1 VVYGLLHEKSLARNS
16 RESRLDMR
24 KLWIA
29 AIPAVFVFIWSTG
42 FISARLG
49 MPYSPAMSFLAIR
62 CALSVLCFLIW
73 IGVSTG
79 FHAIQWPSSRR
90 QWLHLWVTGAL
101 VQAGYLSGVWLAI
114 KAGMGAGLTALIVG
128 LQPILTALWVGLI
141 SKQERVHL
149 RQWIGLALGFSG
161 LMLVVSGKLSVGVEV
176 TPYTLGWTVFSL
188 IAITAGTLY
197 QKQFVAPIDVRVGN
211 GIGLAGAAVVCL
223 PFALLDT
230 DPMIWHPQLM
240 FALGWAVLGL
250 SLGGS
255 SLFYWLVQRG
265 AATSVTS
272 LLYLVPPTTA
282 AIAWLL
288 FDEHISWITVAGTL
302 LCALGVW
309 LVVGKQVRS

>member
-1 VVYGLLHEKSLARNS
+1 
-16 RESRLDMR
+16 MPF
-24 KLWIA
+24 I
-29 AIPAVFVFIWSTG
+29 FVFIWSTG

-73 IGVSTG
+73 ICLSTG
-79 FHAIQWPSSRR
+79 FKAITWPSSRQ
-90 QWLHLWVTGAL
+90 QWIHLLVVGVL

-141 SKQERVHL
+141 SKQERVSR
-149 RQWIGLALGFSG
+149 RQWAGLALGFAG
-161 LMLVVSGKLSVGVEV
+161 LALVVSGKLSVGLEV
-176 TPYTLGWTVFSL
+176 TLFTLGWTLFSL
-188 IAITAGTLY
+188 ISITVGTLY
-197 QKQFVAPIDVRVGN
+197 QKHFIEPVDVRVGN

-230 DPMIWHPQLM
+230 APMIWHPQLM
-240 FALGWAVLGL
+240 FAMGWAVLGL

-255 SLFYWLVQRG
+255 SLFYLLVQRG

-288 FDEHISWITVAGTL
+288 FDEHISLVTVAGTI

-309 LVVGKQVRS
+309 LIAGKKLDSHAE

>member
-1 VVYGLLHEKSLARNS
+1 
-16 RESRLDMR
+16 MPF
-24 KLWIA
+24 I
-29 AIPAVFVFIWSTG
+29 FVFIWSTG

-73 IGVSTG
+73 IGLSTG
-79 FHAIQWPSSRR
+79 FKSIGWPTNRQQWV
-90 QWLHLWVTGAL
+90 HLLVTGIL

-141 SKQERVHL
+141 SKQERVSTW
-149 RQWIGLALGFSG
+149 QWAGLALGFAG
-161 LMLVVSGKLSVGVEV
+161 LALVVSGKLTAGLEV
-176 TPYTLGWTVFSL
+176 TPFTLGWTVFSL
-188 IAITAGTLY
+188 ISITVGTLY
-197 QKQFVAPIDVRVGN
+197 QKRYVLPVDVRVGN

-230 DPMIWHPQLM
+230 APMIWHPHLM
-240 FALGWAVLGL
+240 FAMGWAVLGL

-255 SLFYWLVQRG
+255 SLFYLLVQRG

-282 AIAWLL
+282 AIAWLM
-288 FDEHISWITVAGTL
+288 FDEHISLVTIAGTL
-302 LCALGVW
+302 LCAAGVW
-309 LVVGKQVRS
+309 LVVGRK

>member
-1 VVYGLLHEKSLARNS
+1 
-16 RESRLDMR
+16 M
-24 KLWIA
+24 
-29 AIPAVFVFIWSTG
+29 PAVFVFIWSTG

-49 MPYSPAMSFLAIR
+49 MPYSPAMGFLAIR
-62 CALSVLCFLIW
+62 CVLSVLCFLIW
-73 IGVSTG
+73 IGLTTG
-79 FHAIQWPSSRR
+79 FKAITWPSSRR
-90 QWLHLWVTGAL
+90 QWFHLMVTGAL

-141 SKQERVHL
+141 SKQERVSTW
-149 RQWIGLALGFSG
+149 QWAGLALGFAG
-161 LMLVVSGKLSVGVEV
+161 LALVVSGKLNAGLEV

-188 IAITAGTLY
+188 ISITAGTLY
-197 QKQFVAPIDVRVGN
+197 QKRFVAPIDVRVGN
-211 GIGLAGAAVVCL
+211 GIGLASAAVVCL

-230 DPMIWHPQLM
+230 APMIWQPQLM
-240 FALGWAVLGL
+240 LAMGWAVLGL

-255 SLFYWLVQRG
+255 SLFYMLVQRG

-282 AIAWLL
+282 AIAWVL
-288 FDEHISWITVAGTL
+288 FDEHISLVTVAGTL

-309 LVVGKQVRS
+309 FVVGKKTET

>member
-1 VVYGLLHEKSLARNS
+1 
-16 RESRLDMR
+16 M
-24 KLWIA
+24 
-29 AIPAVFVFIWSTG
+29 PFVFVFIWSTG

-73 IGVSTG
+73 IGLSTG
-79 FHAIQWPSSRR
+79 FKKITWPSSRQ
-90 QWLHLWVTGAL
+90 QWIHLLVTGSL

-141 SKQERVHL
+141 SKQERVSIW
-149 RQWIGLALGFSG
+149 QWIGLALGFAG
-161 LMLVVSGKLSVGVEV
+161 LALVVSGKLSAGLEV
-176 TPYTLGWTVFSL
+176 TPFTLGWTIFSL
-188 IAITAGTLY
+188 IAITVGTLY
-197 QKQFVAPIDVRVGN
+197 QKRFVEPVDVRVGN

-230 DPMIWHPQLM
+230 APMIWHPQLM
-240 FALGWAVLGL
+240 FAMGWAVLGL

-255 SLFYWLVQRG
+255 SLFYLLVQRG

-288 FDEHISWITVAGTL
+288 FDEHISLVTIAGTL
-302 LCALGVW
+302 LCAMGVW
-309 LVVGKQVRS
+309 FVVRPAKALS

>member
-1 VVYGLLHEKSLARNS
+1 
-16 RESRLDMR
+16 M
-24 KLWIA
+24 
-29 AIPAVFVFIWSTG
+29 PFVFVFIWSTG

-73 IGVSTG
+73 IEISTG
-79 FHAIQWPSSRR
+79 LKNITWPSSRQ
-90 QWLHLWVTGAL
+90 QWIHLLVTGAL

-141 SKQERVHL
+141 SKQERVS
-149 RQWIGLALGFSG
+149 RWQWAGLALGFAG
-161 LMLVVSGKLSVGVEV
+161 LALVVSGKLSVGLEV
-176 TPYTLGWTVFSL
+176 TPFTLGWTIFSL
-188 IAITAGTLY
+188 ISITVGTLY
-197 QKQFVAPIDVRVGN
+197 QKRFVEPVDVRVGN

-230 DPMIWHPQLM
+230 APMIWHPQLM
-240 FALGWAVLGL
+240 FAMGWAVLGL

-255 SLFYWLVQRG
+255 SLFYLLVQRG

-288 FDEHISWITVAGTL
+288 FDEHISLVTIAGTL
-302 LCALGVW
+302 LCAMGVW
-309 LVVGKQVRS
+309 FVIRPAKALS

>member
-1 VVYGLLHEKSLARNS
+1 VAIPSKSAA
-16 RESRLDMR
+16 
-24 KLWIA
+24 WIA
-29 AIPAVFVFIWSTG
+29 AMPFVFVFIWSTG

-49 MPYSPAMSFLAIR
+49 MPYAPAMSFLAIR

-73 IGVSTG
+73 IGLSTG
-79 FHAIQWPSSRR
+79 FKKITWPSNR
-90 QWLHLWVTGAL
+90 QQWIHLLVTGSL

-141 SKQERVHL
+141 SKQERVSIW
-149 RQWIGLALGFSG
+149 QWIGLALGFAG
-161 LMLVVSGKLSVGVEV
+161 LALVVSGKLVAGLEV
-176 TPYTLGWTVFSL
+176 TPFTLGWTIFSL
-188 IAITAGTLY
+188 ISITVGTLY
-197 QKQFVAPIDVRVGN
+197 QKRFVEPVDVRVGN

-223 PFALLDT
+223 PFALLDAA
-230 DPMIWHPQLM
+230 PMIWHPQLM
-240 FALGWAVLGL
+240 FAMGWAVLGL

-255 SLFYWLVQRG
+255 SLFYLLVQRG

-288 FDEHISWITVAGTL
+288 FDEHISLVTIAGTL
-302 LCALGVW
+302 LCAMGVW
-309 LVVGKQVRS
+309 FVVRPAKALS

>member
-1 VVYGLLHEKSLARNS
+1 MTHSSKSSA
-16 RESRLDMR
+16 
-24 KLWIA
+24 WIA
-29 AIPAVFVFIWSTG
+29 AMPFVFVFIWSTG

-49 MPYSPAMSFLAIR
+49 MPYAPAMSFLAIR

-73 IGVSTG
+73 IGCSTG
-79 FHAIQWPSSRR
+79 LKAIAWPSSRA
-90 QWLHLWVTGAL
+90 QWLHLLVTGTL

-128 LQPILTALWVGLI
+128 LQPILTALWVGLV
-141 SKQERVHL
+141 SKEERVSVW
-149 RQWIGLALGFSG
+149 QWAGLALGFAG
-161 LMLVVSGKLSVGVEV
+161 LSLVVSGKLSVGLEV
-176 TPYTLGWTVFSL
+176 TPFTLGWTIFSL
-188 IAITAGTLY
+188 ISITVGTLY
-197 QKQFVAPIDVRVGN
+197 QKRFVAPVDVRVGN
-211 GIGLAGAAVVCL
+211 GIGLAGAAIVCL

-230 DPMIWHPQLM
+230 APMIWHPQLM
-240 FALGWAVLGL
+240 LAMGWAVLGL

-255 SLFYWLVQRG
+255 SLFYLLVQRG

-288 FDEHISWITVAGTL
+288 FDEHISLVTVAGTL

-309 LVVGKQVRS
+309 FVVGRKNV

>member
-1 VVYGLLHEKSLARNS
+1 VAISSKSAAWVVA
-16 RESRLDMR
+16 M
-24 KLWIA
+24 
-29 AIPAVFVFIWSTG
+29 PFVFVFIWSTG

-49 MPYSPAMSFLAIR
+49 MPYAPAMSFLAIR

-73 IGVSTG
+73 IGLSTG
-79 FHAIQWPSSRR
+79 FKNIAWPSNR
-90 QWLHLWVTGAL
+90 QQWIHLLVTGSL

-141 SKQERVHL
+141 SKQERVSIW
-149 RQWIGLALGFSG
+149 QWTGLALGFAG
-161 LMLVVSGKLSVGVEV
+161 LALVVLGKLVAGLEV
-176 TPYTLGWTVFSL
+176 TPFTLGWTVFSL
-188 IAITAGTLY
+188 ISITAGTLY
-197 QKQFVAPIDVRVGN
+197 QKRFVESVDVRVGN
-211 GIGLAGAAVVCL
+211 GIGLAGAALVCL

-230 DPMIWHPQLM
+230 APIIWHPQLM
-240 FALGWAVLGL
+240 LAMGWAVLGL

-255 SLFYWLVQRG
+255 SLFYLLVQRG

-282 AIAWLL
+282 TIAWLL
-288 FDEHISWITVAGTL
+288 FDEHISLVTIAGTL

-309 LVVGKQVRS
+309 FVVAKKFVENKNV

>member
-1 VVYGLLHEKSLARNS
+1 
-16 RESRLDMR
+16 M
-24 KLWIA
+24 
-29 AIPAVFVFIWSTG
+29 PAVFVFIWSTG

-49 MPYSPAMSFLAIR
+49 MPYAPAMSFLAIR

-73 IGVSTG
+73 LGFSTG
-79 FHAIQWPSSRR
+79 LKNITWPSSRL
-90 QWLHLWVTGAL
+90 QWIHLLVTGVL

-141 SKQERVHL
+141 SKQERVSGW
-149 RQWIGLALGFSG
+149 QWVGLALGFAG
-161 LMLVVSGKLSVGVEV
+161 LALVVSGKLLVGLEV
-176 TPYTLGWTVFSL
+176 TASTLGWTIFSL
-188 IAITAGTLY
+188 ISITVGTLY
-197 QKQFVAPIDVRVGN
+197 QKRFVEPVDVRVGN

-230 DPMIWHPQLM
+230 APMVWHPQLM
-240 FALGWAVLGL
+240 FAMGWAVLGL

-255 SLFYWLVQRG
+255 SLFYLLVQRG

-282 AIAWLL
+282 SIAWLL
-288 FDEHISWITVAGTL
+288 FDEHISLVTIAGTL
-302 LCALGVW
+302 LCAMGVW
-309 LVVGKQVRS
+309 FVVRPAGPLQAKALR

>member
-1 VVYGLLHEKSLARNS
+1 
-16 RESRLDMR
+16 M
-24 KLWIA
+24 
-29 AIPAVFVFIWSTG
+29 PFVFVFIWSTG

-73 IGVSTG
+73 IGLSTG
-79 FHAIQWPSSRR
+79 FKNITWPSSR
-90 QWLHLWVTGAL
+90 QQLIHLLVTGVL

-114 KAGMGAGLTALIVG
+114 KSGMGAGLTALIVG

-141 SKQERVHL
+141 SKQERVS
-149 RQWIGLALGFSG
+149 RWQWTGLGLGFAGLA
-161 LMLVVSGKLSVGVEV
+161 LVVSGKLVAGLEV
-176 TPYTLGWTVFSL
+176 TPFTLGWTIFSL
-188 IAITAGTLY
+188 IAITVGTLY
-197 QKQFVAPIDVRVGN
+197 QKQYVEPMDVRVGN

-230 DPMIWHPQLM
+230 APMIWHPQLM
-240 FALGWAVLGL
+240 LAMGWAVLGL

-255 SLFYWLVQRG
+255 SLFYLLVQRG

-288 FDEHISWITVAGTL
+288 FDEHISLVTIAGTL
-302 LCALGVW
+302 LCAVGVW
-309 LVVGKQVRS
+309 FVVKPAEHRLTIVARAHS

>member
-1 VVYGLLHEKSLARNS
+1 
-16 RESRLDMR
+16 M
-24 KLWIA
+24 
-29 AIPAVFVFIWSTG
+29 PFVFVFIWSTG

-49 MPYSPAMSFLAIR
+49 MPYAPAMSFLAIR

-73 IGVSTG
+73 IGLSTG
-79 FHAIQWPSSRR
+79 FKKITWPSNHQ
-90 QWLHLWVTGAL
+90 QWIHLLVTGSL

-141 SKQERVHL
+141 SKQERVSIW
-149 RQWIGLALGFSG
+149 QWIGLALGFAG
-161 LMLVVSGKLSVGVEV
+161 LALVVSGKLVAGLEV
-176 TPYTLGWTVFSL
+176 TPFTLGWTIFSL
-188 IAITAGTLY
+188 ISITVGTLY
-197 QKQFVAPIDVRVGN
+197 QKRFVEPVDVRVGN

-223 PFALLDT
+223 PFALLDAA
-230 DPMIWHPQLM
+230 PMIWHPQLM
-240 FALGWAVLGL
+240 FAMGWAVLGL

-255 SLFYWLVQRG
+255 SLFYLLVQRG

-288 FDEHISWITVAGTL
+288 FDEHISLVTIAGTL
-302 LCALGVW
+302 LCAMGVW
-309 LVVGKQVRS
+309 FVVRPAKALS

>member
-1 VVYGLLHEKSLARNS
+1 
-16 RESRLDMR
+16 M
-24 KLWIA
+24 
-29 AIPAVFVFIWSTG
+29 PAVFVFIWSTG

-73 IGVSTG
+73 IGFSTG
-79 FHAIQWPSSRR
+79 FKNVQWPSSRS
-90 QWLHLWVTGAL
+90 QWLHLLVTGAL

-128 LQPILTALWVGLI
+128 LQPILTALWVGLV
-141 SKQERVHL
+141 SKQERVSYS
-149 RQWIGLALGFSG
+149 QWMGLALGFSG
-161 LMLVVSGKLSVGVEV
+161 LALVVSGKLTAGLEV

-188 IAITAGTLY
+188 LSITVGTLY
-197 QKQFVAPIDVRVGN
+197 QKRFVAPLDVRVGN

-230 DPMIWHPQLM
+230 APMIWQPQLM
-240 FALGWAVLGL
+240 LAMGWAVLGL

-255 SLFYWLVQRG
+255 SLFYMLVQRG

-282 AIAWLL
+282 AIALLL
-288 FDEHISWITVAGTL
+288 FDEHISLVTVAGTL

-309 LVVGKQVRS
+309 FVVKPAAPLPTKAHP

>member
-1 VVYGLLHEKSLARNS
+1 
-16 RESRLDMR
+16 M
-24 KLWIA
+24 
-29 AIPAVFVFIWSTG
+29 PFVFVFIWSTG

-49 MPYSPAMSFLAIR
+49 MPYAPAMSFLAIR

-73 IGVSTG
+73 IGLSTG
-79 FHAIQWPSSRR
+79 FNAITWPSSRQ
-90 QWLHLWVTGAL
+90 QWMHLLLTGVL

-141 SKQERVHL
+141 SKQERVS
-149 RQWIGLALGFSG
+149 RWQWAGLGLGFSG
-161 LMLVVSGKLSVGVEV
+161 LALVVSGKLSAGLEV
-176 TPYTLGWTVFSL
+176 TPFTLGWTIFSL
-188 IAITAGTLY
+188 ISITVGTLY
-197 QKQFVAPIDVRVGN
+197 QKRFVEPVDVRVGN

-230 DPMIWHPQLM
+230 APIILHPQLM
-240 FALGWAVLGL
+240 FAMGWAVLGL

-255 SLFYWLVQRG
+255 SLFYLLVQRG

-288 FDEHISWITVAGTL
+288 FDEHISLVTIAGTL
-302 LCALGVW
+302 LCAMGVW
-309 LVVGKQVRS
+309 FVVRPVESLQAKARF

>member
-1 VVYGLLHEKSLARNS
+1 
-16 RESRLDMR
+16 M
-24 KLWIA
+24 
-29 AIPAVFVFIWSTG
+29 PFVFVFIWSTG

-73 IGVSTG
+73 IGLSTG
-79 FHAIQWPSSRR
+79 FKTITWPRSRQQWM
-90 QWLHLWVTGAL
+90 HLLLTGVL

-141 SKQERVHL
+141 SKQERVS
-149 RQWIGLALGFSG
+149 RWQWAGLGLGFAGLA
-161 LMLVVSGKLSVGVEV
+161 LVVSGKLVVGLEV
-176 TPYTLGWTVFSL
+176 TPFTLGWTIFSL
-188 IAITAGTLY
+188 IAITVGTLY
-197 QKQFVAPIDVRVGN
+197 QKQFVEPVDVRVGN
-211 GIGLAGAAVVCL
+211 GIGLAGAAMVCL
-223 PFALLDT
+223 PFALLDSA
-230 DPMIWHPQLM
+230 PMIWHPQLM
-240 FALGWAVLGL
+240 FAMGWAVLGL

-255 SLFYWLVQRG
+255 SLFYLLVQRG

-288 FDEHISWITVAGTL
+288 FDEHISLVTIAGTL
-302 LCALGVW
+302 LCAVGVW
-309 LVVGKQVRS
+309 FVVRPVESLQAKARF

>member
-1 VVYGLLHEKSLARNS
+1 
-16 RESRLDMR
+16 M
-24 KLWIA
+24 
-29 AIPAVFVFIWSTG
+29 PFVFVFIWSTG

-49 MPYSPAMSFLAIR
+49 MPYAPAMSFLAIR

-79 FHAIQWPSSRR
+79 FKNISWPSTRQ
-90 QWLHLWVTGAL
+90 QWLHLLITGVL

-128 LQPILTALWVGLI
+128 FQPILTALWVGLI
-141 SKQERVHL
+141 SKQERVS
-149 RQWIGLALGFSG
+149 RWQWVGLVVGFAG
-161 LMLVVSGKLSVGVEV
+161 LTLVVSGKLSVGLEV
-176 TPYTLGWTVFSL
+176 TPYTLGWTIFSL
-188 IAITAGTLY
+188 LAITVGTLY
-197 QKQFVAPIDVRVGN
+197 QKRFTLPIDVRVGN

-230 DPMIWHPQLM
+230 APTIWHPQLM
-240 FALGWAVLGL
+240 LAMGWAVLGL

-255 SLFYWLVQRG
+255 SLFYLLVQRG

-288 FDEHISWITVAGTL
+288 FDEHISLVTIAGTL
-302 LCALGVW
+302 LCAIGVW
-309 LVVGKQVRS
+309 FVVRPAKAHP